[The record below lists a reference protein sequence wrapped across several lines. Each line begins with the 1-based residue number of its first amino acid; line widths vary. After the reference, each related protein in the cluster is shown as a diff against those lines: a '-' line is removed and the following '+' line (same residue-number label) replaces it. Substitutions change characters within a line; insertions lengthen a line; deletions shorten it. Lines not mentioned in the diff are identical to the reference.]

1 MSNCAEVIIIG
12 GGVIGCATAYYLAK
26 EGTSVIVLEGSDHI
40 GNGGSSRNGGGVRQS
55 GRDPREL
62 PLAMYGIRNLW
73 PHLSEELET
82 DCEYHQDGNLRLGK
96 TEKHREILEG
106 LADRARAC
114 GLDVRMIDGDEVR
127 RINPHLS
134 HEVTVASWCP
144 TDGHANPLTT
154 TLGFYKMA
162 RRLGARF
169 ITGEPVTELRTVK
182 GKIRK
187 VITPN
192 NVYEGEQVLVAAG
205 LHSREILGT
214 VGIDV
219 PMDGSLLEA
228 LVTEAEA
235 PMFDQMLGTADADF
249 YGHQTKHGSFVF
261 GGSSGLEPFYKDNGT
276 PVTSSRTAPCI
287 CRGIM
292 KYFPELADA
301 KIVRTWAG
309 WSDRSADGVP
319 VLGAVDEIPGLYAA
333 CAFTGHGFGISPAVG
348 DQLAKLIRTGSTDVD
363 LSPLRYDRFHAKIYR
378 DTKAPAAACRKA
390 GLLPAPRRSAGRIN
404 ERKRSGF
411 HE

>member
-26 EGTSVIVLEGSDHI
+26 AGTSVIVLEGSDHI

-127 RINPHLS
+127 RINPYLS

-169 ITGEPVTELRTVK
+169 ITGEPVQELRTVK

-187 VITPN
+187 VVTPN

-219 PMDGSLLEA
+219 PMDSSLLEA
-228 LVTEAEA
+228 LVTEAEP

-276 PVTSSRTAPCI
+276 PVASSRTAPCI

-292 KYFPELADA
+292 KYFPDLADA

-363 LSPLRYDRFHAKIYR
+363 LSPLRYDRFHAKI
-378 DTKAPAAACRKA
+378 
-390 GLLPAPRRSAGRIN
+390 
-404 ERKRSGF
+404 
-411 HE
+411 

>member
-106 LADRARAC
+106 LADRARDC

-363 LSPLRYDRFHAKIYR
+363 LSPLRYDRFHAKI
-378 DTKAPAAACRKA
+378 
-390 GLLPAPRRSAGRIN
+390 
-404 ERKRSGF
+404 
-411 HE
+411 